1 MQLNMKISIL
11 FHFFHSHPKAH
22 IGSYIPCDQAYISIT
37 DQIMTRISCVE
48 TCAIPQSSFQLD
60 LTQMASLLRRSTP
73 RSLCLIDEFGKGT
86 APVSGIAVLT
96 AALKKLSTTRC
107 KVICTTHFLEIFS
120 LGLLRDNCDGVKVLQ
135 MAVHI
140 PDSDDDDAVPLFN
153 LQQGVAKSS
162 AGLVCAKMAGVHVD
176 VIGRAGEILGALRD
190 GKTVKPI
197 PAKLNSNSAFQ
208 PSAKAALRH
217 FLGVDSWANES
228 DDEVNLLQQKIL
240 LM

>member
-1 MQLNMKISIL
+1 M
-11 FHFFHSHPKAH
+11 A
-22 IGSYIPCDQAYISIT
+22 
-37 DQIMTRISCVE
+37 RISSIE
-48 TCAIPQSSFQLD
+48 TCAVPQSSFQLD
-60 LTQMASLLRRSTP
+60 LTQMATLLRRSTP
-73 RSLCLIDEFGKGT
+73 RTLCLIDEFGKGT

-96 AALKKLSTTRC
+96 AALKKLSALKC

-120 LGLLRDNCDGVKVLQ
+120 LGLLIDGRDGVKVLQ

-140 PDSDDDDAVPLFN
+140 PDSDHDDAVPLFN

-176 VIGRAGEILGALRD
+176 VIGRAREILGALKE
-190 GKTVKPI
+190 GHTVKPI

-208 PSAKAALRH
+208 PSAKAVLRH
-217 FLGVDSWANES
+217 FLGIDSWVDES
-228 DDEVNLLQQKIL
+228 DEEIKELQDKIR

>member
-1 MQLNMKISIL
+1 M
-11 FHFFHSHPKAH
+11 A
-22 IGSYIPCDQAYISIT
+22 
-37 DQIMTRISCVE
+37 RISGVE

-96 AALKKLSTTRC
+96 AALKKLSTLNC

-120 LGLLRDNCDGVKVLQ
+120 LGLLVDGHAGVKVLQ

-153 LQQGVAKSS
+153 LQEGVAKSS
-162 AGLVCAKMAGVHVD
+162 AGLVCAKMAGVHSD
-176 VIGRAGEILGALRD
+176 VIGRAREILGALKE
-190 GKTVKPI
+190 GHSVKPI
-197 PAKLNSNSAFQ
+197 PAKHNSNSAFQ
-208 PSAKAALRH
+208 PPAKAALRH
-217 FLGVDSWANES
+217 FLGVDSWADES
-228 DDEVNLLQQKIL
+228 DDKVKDLQHKIG

>member
-1 MQLNMKISIL
+1 M
-11 FHFFHSHPKAH
+11 A
-22 IGSYIPCDQAYISIT
+22 
-37 DQIMTRISCVE
+37 RISCVE

-60 LTQMASLLRRSTP
+60 LTQMATILQRSTP
-73 RSLCLIDEFGKGT
+73 RTLCLIDEFGKGT

-96 AALKKLSTTRC
+96 AALKKLSGIQC

-120 LGLLRDNCDGVKVLQ
+120 LGLLSDGYDGIKVLQ

-153 LQQGVAKSS
+153 LEEGVAKSS
-162 AGLVCAKMAGVHVD
+162 AGLMCAKMAGVHSD
-176 VIGRAGEILGALRD
+176 VIGRAREILGALKE
-190 GKTVKPI
+190 GHTVKPI

-208 PSAKAALRH
+208 PSAKAAIRH
-217 FLGVDSWANES
+217 FLGVASWTEES
-228 DDEVNLLQQKIL
+228 DEEVNKLQDKIR